1 MSNYRAD
8 GGLEIRMVHSGIN
21 TRENTMSNIGLTEA
35 EVNEIK
41 QETDQQRKE
50 RTGLSSLEISD
61 QAAAAVQ
68 KSQHRVTLDSMKAK
82 ITDEEFLHPRTMPH
96 MTICVLTTD
105 NGFALVGKSTPADPE
120 NFDQELGEK
129 FAFEDAL
136 RQMWPLEA
144 YLLREILSK

>member
-1 MSNYRAD
+1 MKSYIEYTNERARIANARAD
-8 GGLEIRMVHSGIN
+8 AGLDI
-21 TRENTMSNIGLTEA
+21 TMIHKDIHCGSDA
-35 EVNEIK
+35 MP
-41 QETDQQRKE
+41 ETDQERQK

-68 KSQHRVTLDSMKAK
+68 KTEHRVTLDSMQAK
-82 ITDEEFLHPRTMPH
+82 IADEEFIHPRTMPH
-96 MTICVLTTD
+96 MTICILTTD

-120 NFDQELGEK
+120 NFNEDLGKK
-129 FAFEDAL
+129 FAREDAL